1 MGEAVEIPLTVED
14 TAWAVD
20 SAKSSIEK
28 WSERD
33 GYYNNRLASHLTG
46 KLGELAVEKY
56 LLEQGYKLDS
66 HFRFPER
73 ENLSDIV
80 VKVRG
85 YSRIRRL
92 EVKTWSENYWAELG
106 RCIAM
111 EQYPILKKKADIV
124 IWCVVDHEYV
134 ERSVKMPGP
143 GAVSLAGWSVVGKIS
158 EAPIHDTGTGGMRK
172 VRNYQ
177 LTEDDLH
184 PIHTIAAEGL
194 SF

>member
-1 MGEAVEIPLTVED
+1 MSETVGIPLTVED
-14 TAWAVD
+14 TAWALD
-20 SAKSSIEK
+20 NAKTSIKK

-33 GYYNNRLASHLTG
+33 GYYNNRLASHITG

-80 VKVRG
+80 VKVWG

-92 EVKTWSENYWAELG
+92 EVKTWSESYWAELG
-106 RCIAM
+106 RCIAV
-111 EQYPILKKKADIV
+111 EQYPILKRKADIV
-124 IWCVVDHEYV
+124 IWCLVDHEFV
-134 ERSVKMPGP
+134 ERLVKKPGP
-143 GAVSLAGWSVVGKIS
+143 GAVSLAGWSVIGRIS
-158 EAPIHDTGTGGMRK
+158 EAPIHDTGTGNMRK

-177 LTEDDLH
+177 LREDDLH
-184 PIHTIAAEGL
+184 PIQTIAAEGL

>member
-1 MGEAVEIPLTVED
+1 MGEAVEIPLSVED
-14 TAWAVD
+14 AVWAVD
-20 SAKSSIEK
+20 SAKASIEK

-46 KLGELAVEKY
+46 KFGELAVEKY
-56 LLEQGYKLDS
+56 LLEKEYKLDS

-106 RCIAM
+106 RCIAV
-111 EQYPILKKKADIV
+111 EQYPALKKKADIV
-124 IWCVVDHEYV
+124 IWCVVDHEFV
-134 ERSVKMPGP
+134 ERSVKMPKP
-143 GAVSLAGWSVVGKIS
+143 GTVSLAGWSVIGGIS
-158 EAPIHDTGTGGMRK
+158 EAPIRDTGTGDMRK

-177 LTEDDLH
+177 LSEDDLH
-184 PIHTIAAEGL
+184 PIKTITAEGL

>member
-1 MGEAVEIPLTVED
+1 MQ
-14 TAWAVD
+14 
-20 SAKSSIEK
+20 
-28 WSERD
+28 R
-33 GYYNNRLASHLTG
+33 
-46 KLGELAVEKY
+46 
-56 LLEQGYKLDS
+56 QGYKLDS

-85 YSRIRRL
+85 YFRIRRL

-106 RCIAM
+106 RCIAV

-124 IWCVVDHEYV
+124 IWCVVNHEFV
-134 ERSVKMPGP
+134 ERAVKMPGP
-143 GAVSLAGWSVVGKIS
+143 GAVSLAGWSVVGGIS

-177 LTEDDLH
+177 LSEDDLR
-184 PIHTIAAEGL
+184 PIQTIAAEGL

>member
-1 MGEAVEIPLTVED
+1 MGEAMEIPLTVED
-14 TAWAVD
+14 AAWAVD
-20 SAKSSIEK
+20 SAKASIEK

-33 GYYNNRLASHLTG
+33 GYYNNRLASHFIG

-56 LLEQGYKLDS
+56 LLEKGYKLDS

-85 YSRIRRL
+85 YFRIRRL

-106 RCIAM
+106 RCIAV

-124 IWCVVDHEYV
+124 IWCVVNHEFV
-134 ERSVKMPGP
+134 ERAVKMPGP
-143 GAVSLAGWSVVGKIS
+143 GAVSLAGWSVVGGIS

-177 LTEDDLH
+177 LSEDDLR
-184 PIHTIAAEGL
+184 PIQTIAAEGL